1 MIAVIADDLTGAA
14 ELGGLG
20 LRYNLKV
27 EIATE
32 VNANTKAELLII
44 SADTRSIKE
53 ADAVEKIKKITKELL
68 WLRPQTI
75 YKKIDSVLRG
85 HVVAEIKAQMEVMK
99 LERALIVPA
108 NPQLDRIIKGGQYY
122 YKGELIHLS
131 SFSKD
136 PEFPITSSLVTD
148 MLRDRN
154 VAVIKQD
161 ELLPST
167 GITVGEVQREEDLD
181 VWASKVDT
189 NILLAG
195 GSGFFTALLDHRHVS
210 GESKSSVVGAE
221 LGTPMLFVCGT
232 TFHKSRE
239 AIRQLKYNGGPVSY
253 MPTKSIGSTSTDHDY
268 EHWSDEVVQL
278 LSSNGN
284 AIVAIEESPTS
295 EQANA
300 NDLRE
305 KMACVVEQVMQ
316 KVKIKELVIEG
327 GSTAASI
334 IRKQNFTTLVPVQ
347 ELSAGVIRMRVEN
360 KDGLYLTIKPG
371 SYDWS
376 PELWKF

>member
-53 ADAVEKIKKITKELL
+53 ADAVEKIKRITKELL
-68 WLRPQTI
+68 ALDPRVI

-85 HVVAEIKAQMEVMK
+85 HVIAEIKAQMEVME

-108 NPQLDRIIKGGQYY
+108 NPLLDRIIKDGQYY
-122 YKGELIHLS
+122 YKREPIHLS

-136 PEFPITSSLVTD
+136 PEFPITSSQVAD
-148 MLRDRN
+148 MLRDRD

-161 ELLPST
+161 EVLPAT
-167 GITVGEVQREEDLD
+167 GIAVGEVEGEEALAA
-181 VWASKVDT
+181 WASKVDT
-189 NILLAG
+189 NILTAG
-195 GSGFFTALLDHRHVS
+195 GSGFFTALLDAMHVGRERLNYVNEPGLS
-210 GESKSSVVGAE
+210 
-221 LGTPMLFVCGT
+221 TPILFVCGT

-239 AIRQLKYNGGPVSY
+239 AIRQVKAKGGPVSY
-253 MPTKSIGSTSTDHDY
+253 MPGKLISSPAIDKDY
-268 EHWSDEVVQL
+268 ETWSNEIVQL
-278 LSSNGN
+278 LSSRGN
-284 AIVAIEESPTS
+284 VIVAIEESAST

-305 KMACVVEQVMQ
+305 KMAGVVEQVMQ
-316 KVKIKELVIEG
+316 KVKIKELVVEG

-334 IRKQNFTTLVPVQ
+334 IRKQHFTTLIPVQ
-347 ELSAGVIRMRVEN
+347 ELSPGVIRMRVEN